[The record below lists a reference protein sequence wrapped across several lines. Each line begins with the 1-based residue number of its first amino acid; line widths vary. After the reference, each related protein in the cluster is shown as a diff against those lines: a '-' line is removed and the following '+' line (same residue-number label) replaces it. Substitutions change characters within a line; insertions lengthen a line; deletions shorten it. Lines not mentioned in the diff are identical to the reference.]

1 MDLEKI
7 YTGPKKAPHF
17 GEDALL
23 MATQSQIDNNDLLR
37 MVHATLGTA
46 ARSGPVPAAA
56 SKGAPEA
63 KR

>member
-1 MDLEKI
+1 VDLEKI

-17 GEDALL
+17 GEDAFLV
-23 MATQSQIDNNDLLR
+23 ATQSQIDNTNLR
-37 MVHATLGTA
+37 RKVRATLGTT